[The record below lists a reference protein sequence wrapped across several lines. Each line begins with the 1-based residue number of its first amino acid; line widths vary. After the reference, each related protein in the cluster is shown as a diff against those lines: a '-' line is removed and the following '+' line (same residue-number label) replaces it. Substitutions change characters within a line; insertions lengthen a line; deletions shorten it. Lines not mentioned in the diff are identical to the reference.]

1 MVVDKIYK
9 LAPSHTQ
16 SMVKI
21 DPYKHKESWTRW
33 KDKVRELGGISDIS
47 RQNSEIILKYLYDME
62 FGINTSLNS
71 QKGARSFTR
80 LNNLRQRLTFLS
92 KKFEEYCGN
101 DDFTKLTE
109 TQICSFFVDMRNGTI
124 KRQERI

>member
-1 MVVDKIYK
+1 MLLDKIYK

-33 KDKVRELGGISDIS
+33 KDKVRELGGIPDIS
-47 RQNSEIILKYLYDME
+47 RQNSETILKYLYDIE
-62 FGINTSLNS
+62 FGINTSLGS
-71 QKGARSFTR
+71 RKGARGFTR

-101 DDFTKLTE
+101 DDLTKLIE
-109 TQICSFFVDMRNGTI
+109 HQVCSFFVDMRNGVI
-124 KRQERI
+124 KQ